1 MLYLLGL
8 VATLGA
14 LVYCALDVLRTPSRQ
29 VRTLPKPLWLAL
41 VVVFP
46 LLTALPWLLFGR
58 PQPGVVSAGAGS
70 AAASTPMRVV
80 HPDDDEDFLRSLR
93 ERTEEQRRRAR
104 EQEPPPAG

>member
-1 MLYLLGL
+1 MLYLFVL
-8 VATLGA
+8 VAALGV
-14 LVYCALDVLRTPSRQ
+14 LVYCALDVLRTPSAQ

-58 PQPGVVSAGAGS
+58 PLEGGRPAGARLV
-70 AAASTPMRVV
+70 APPPPTRTM

-93 ERTEEQRRRAR
+93 ARTEEQRRRAK
-104 EQEPPPAG
+104 EQEPPTA

>member
-1 MLYLLGL
+1 MLYLFMLVVSLG
-8 VATLGA
+8 V
-14 LVYCALDVLRTPSRQ
+14 LVYCALDVLRTPPRQ

-58 PQPGVVSAGAGS
+58 PQETARAGRPG
-70 AAASTPMRVV
+70 ASVPAPPARVV

-104 EQEPPPAG
+104 EQDPPTA

>member
-1 MLYLLGL
+1 MLYLLVL
-8 VATLGA
+8 VAALGV
-14 LVYCALDVLRTPSRQ
+14 LVYCALDVLRTPADQ

-58 PQPGVVSAGAGS
+58 PEQGAGRVPARRARP
-70 AAASTPMRVV
+70 AAPVRAV
-80 HPDDDEDFLRSLR
+80 HPDDDEDFLRGLR

-104 EQEPPPAG
+104 EQDPPPAV